1 MKIVKIKKVGKGIL
15 LTAFLC
21 STAQASEME
30 EIIVQAR
37 AVDESVRDIPVSVTA
52 FSEEYLEKYSLKNL
66 EDVAMHDSSLEI
78 TRQNSGSGAAVG
90 LRGIKSSSSTL
101 GIAPSVSI
109 IIDGAYYPSARVV
122 NEGLFDANQVAVL
135 KGPQSLYFGKN
146 ATAGVITVKTNDPGD
161 ELEVIAKAG
170 YEAEFQTTTLTGI
183 ISTPISDNWGIR
195 LALQSRESDRGVLSN
210 DAPDSTYTV
219 LDAANGFSATTLAN
233 PAPKDDEAPLEEF
246 ESARLTL
253 KGDINENTTLTV
265 KGQFTNTETNLNS
278 ISEYIKCSALNG
290 TPHSASP
297 SGPVPKGL
305 GAECNK
311 DGRSAANPIPP
322 TVAKSSKM
330 LNYFGG
336 QLGEEYESKSIT
348 AKLDMEFD
356 RFTWQTIFN
365 FHDMETNWVIDA
377 DFGPTTAIFASEN
390 NQFEAYSVESRAA
403 TTSDGRLNGV
413 LGLYYQNTER
423 YFIQE
428 VIFAGAQN
436 TGVVD
441 PSNEFIAYDKVSE
454 TDGETWSIYGEVIY
468 DITDELQ
475 LTAGARFIEE
485 EKQSYFIQPYVNP
498 AFAGLF
504 ILNRN
509 LTDDRKADE
518 FLPEV
523 TLRWQPTDNLT
534 IYGAYKEGW
543 KGGGF
548 DNGAIDSALNA
559 DPLGDITFEP
569 ESVSGFEAG
578 VKAILLNGQLDLQWD
593 LYAYEFEDMQLNY
606 FYAPVFTYRTINAGA
621 VDTIGT
627 EIRATYLPDSVDG
640 LTLYGS
646 ANFNDAEYSDFTAPC
661 FAGQSFDGGC
671 NQGGAGPLA
680 TQNLKGA
687 KRNNAPKWSGVLGLN
702 YERTVAG
709 DNLLQVGVAGKFK
722 SDYSANEFDSSS
734 QQSGYSWW
742 DASVRLTTA
751 DDRWTF
757 ALIGK
762 NLTDRYVVVSEQ
774 DIPSTG
780 GGTGTNNAYPAD
792 KRGLFLRPRTYEFEV
807 GFRL

>member
-1 MKIVKIKKVGKGIL
+1 MKLKNISKGVL
-15 LTAFLC
+15 LATFLC

-52 FSEEYLEKYSLKNL
+52 FSEEYLDKYGLKNL

-122 NEGLFDANQVAVL
+122 NEGLFDSNQVAII

-146 ATAGVITVKTNDPGD
+146 ATAGVITINTNDPGD
-161 ELEVIAKAG
+161 ELEVSARAN
-170 YEAEFQTTTLTGI
+170 YEAEFQTTTLTGV
-183 ISTPISDNWGIR
+183 ISTPINDNWGVR
-195 LALQSRESDRGVLSN
+195 LAMQTRDSDRGLIKN
-210 DAPDSTYTV
+210 AAPDSTYTV
-219 LDAANGFSATTLAN
+219 FDAANGFSATTLSN
-233 PAPKDDEAPLEEF
+233 PAPKDDEGPLEEF
-246 ESARLTL
+246 ESVRLTL

-265 KGQFTNTETNLNS
+265 KGQFTNTETNLSS
-278 ISEYIKCSALNG
+278 ISEYVTCTALNG
-290 TPHSASP
+290 TPHDGT
-297 SGPVPKGL
+297 SGVPVAKGL

-311 DGRSAANPIPP
+311 DYRTAANPIPP
-322 TVAKSSKM
+322 VVARTSEM

-348 AKLDMEFD
+348 AKLEMEFD
-356 RFTWQTIFN
+356 RFTWQTVFN

-403 TTSDGRLNGV
+403 TNSDGNLNGV
-413 LGLYYQNTER
+413 LGLYYQNTDR

-436 TGVVD
+436 TAVID

-454 TDGETWSIYGEVIY
+454 TEGETYSIYGELIY
-468 DITDELQ
+468 DINDELQ
-475 LTAGARFIEE
+475 LTVGARYIEE
-485 EKQSYFIQPYVNP
+485 TKESYFIQPYVNP

-509 LTDDRKADE
+509 LVDDRKADE

-534 IYGAYKEGW
+534 VYGAYKEGW

-559 DPLGDITFEP
+559 DPLGDITFDP
-569 ESVSGFEAG
+569 ESVSGFEGG
-578 VKAILLNGQLDLQWD
+578 VKAILLDGQLDFQWD
-593 LYAYEFEDMQLNY
+593 VYVYEFEDMQLNY

-621 VDTIGT
+621 VDVVGT
-627 EIRATYLPDSVDG
+627 EVRVNYLPDSVDG
-640 LTLYGS
+640 LSLFGS
-646 ANFNDAEYSDFTAPC
+646 VNYNKAEYSDFTSPC

-687 KRNNAPKWSGVLGLN
+687 SRNNAPDWSGVIGLN
-702 YERTVAG
+702 YERSIAG
-709 DNLLQVGVAGKFK
+709 DMRLQIGVAGKFK
-722 SDYSANEFDSSS
+722 SDFSANEFDPSS
-734 QQSGYSWW
+734 QQPGYSWW
-742 DASVRLTTA
+742 DASIRLTTE

-762 NLTDRYVVVSEQ
+762 NLTDRYVVVNEG
-774 DIPSTG
+774 DVPSTG
-780 GGTGTNNAYPAD
+780 GGTGTNNAFPAD